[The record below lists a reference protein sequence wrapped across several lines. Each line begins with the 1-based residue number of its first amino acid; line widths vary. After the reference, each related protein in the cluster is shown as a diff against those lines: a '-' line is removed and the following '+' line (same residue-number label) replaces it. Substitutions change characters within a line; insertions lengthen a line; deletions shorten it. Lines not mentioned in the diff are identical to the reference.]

1 MKRCYLNVLFFLR
14 AVDYILKNWTKEDWV
29 NWMTACHNHKKNIE
43 SVGQYHLLANE
54 YTVRVLKIL
63 FEHKCYEE
71 MDFKV

>member
-1 MKRCYLNVLFFLR
+1 
-14 AVDYILKNWTKEDWV
+14 
-29 NWMTACHNHKKNIE
+29 MTACHNHKKNIG

-54 YTVRVLKIL
+54 YTVRVLKIS